1 MAAFIPYDN
10 QPGYDKFEKF
20 VMAGVCCDSAEYSPR
35 LQLGEDA
42 SDLQKIAHSLQD
54 ASSVA
59 NKARNDQVAAKAI
72 VDARKRQENALEQI

>member
-1 MAAFIPYDN
+1 
-10 QPGYDKFEKF
+10 
-20 VMAGVCCDSAEYSPR
+20 MAGVRYDSAEYSCR

-59 NKARNDQVAAKAI
+59 VKALSSEL
-72 VDARKRQENALEQI
+72 RKRVTAIYEIKN